1 MCARWRRYPRERR
14 CGSSVP
20 EAVAPATAAPG
31 ALRIAPE
38 VAAALAE
45 GRPIV
50 ALETAI
56 LTHGLPR
63 PDNLETALGME
74 EVVRSR
80 GAVPATIGIVRGRP
94 CIGLTPAELEIL
106 AEAEDARKCSTR
118 DLALLVARGGC
129 GGTTV
134 AASLYLAVRAGIR
147 ILATGGIGGVHRGGE
162 VSLDISADLH
172 ELGRSPGLVVCSGA
186 KAILDL
192 PRTMEV
198 LETLSVAVVGYRTDR
213 LPAFYVERSEIA
225 VPRIDTVADL
235 AGLYRAQQALGWPGS
250 LVVARP
256 PPAAFALDAATFEAL
271 LARCRRRATAEGIR
285 GAAETP
291 YLLACLAELSQGRTI
306 ALNRALVLANAGLA
320 AELAVTTCRT
330 G

>member
-1 MCARWRRYPRERR
+1 MTAPT
-14 CGSSVP
+14 G
-20 EAVAPATAAPG
+20 AVW
-31 ALRIAPE
+31 IAPE

-45 GRPIV
+45 SRPIV

-63 PDNLETALGME
+63 PDNLETALAME
-74 EVVRSR
+74 EAVRSR
-80 GAVPATIGIVRGRP
+80 GAVPATIGLLAGRA

-106 AEAEDARKCSTR
+106 AGAEDARKCSTR
-118 DLALLVARGGC
+118 DLAPTMAGRKS

-134 AASLYLAVRAGIR
+134 AATLYLAVRAGIR

-162 VSLDISADLH
+162 TTLDISADLH

-186 KAILDL
+186 KTILDL

-198 LETLSVAVVGYRTDR
+198 LETLSVTVVGYGTDR

-225 VPRIDTVADL
+225 VPRIDTVAAL
-235 AGLYRAQQALGWPGS
+235 AELYRAQRALGWPGS
-250 LVVARP
+250 LVVAQP
-256 PPAAFALDAATFEAL
+256 PPADSALDAATFEEL
-271 LARCRRRATAEGIR
+271 LARCRRRAAAEGIC

-291 YLLACLAELSQGRTI
+291 YLLGCLAELSQGRTV
-306 ALNRALVLANAGLA
+306 ALNRALVVANAGLA
-320 AELAVTTCRT
+320 AALAVTCCRT
-330 G
+330 A